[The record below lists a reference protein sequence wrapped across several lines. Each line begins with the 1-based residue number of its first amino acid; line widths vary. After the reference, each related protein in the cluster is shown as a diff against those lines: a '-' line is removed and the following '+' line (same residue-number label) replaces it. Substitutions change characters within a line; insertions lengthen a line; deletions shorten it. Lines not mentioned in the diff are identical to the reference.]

1 MQVLIVD
8 DSPLVRTRLAELV
21 AEVENVTVAGES
33 ATVADALTELAR
45 LQPDFVIL
53 DIAMPDGNGITVL
66 EAAKRLEHAPL
77 VGMLT
82 HYPFPQF
89 RKRCLEAG
97 ADFFWDKGRD
107 VAEILA
113 VLRALA
119 GRGAGS

>member
-1 MQVLIVD
+1 MIVD
-8 DSPLVRTRLAELV
+8 DSPLVRSRLAELV
-21 AEVENVTVAGES
+21 AEVENVRVAGQS
-33 ATVADALTELAR
+33 GTVADALAALPR
-45 LQPDFVIL
+45 LHPDFVII

-66 EAAKRLEHAPL
+66 EAAKHLQHAPL

-107 VAEILA
+107 LAEIPA
-113 VLRALA
+113 VLRGLA
-119 GRGAGS
+119 GEPRR